1 MLAREPHTE
10 TAAEDPLA
18 TTMFE
23 ERKQTLNYL
32 LAGHGVLAL
41 ILLICCF
48 VVAGTANAGF
58 NAVLTGLS
66 FAFFTVSG
74 LRGTPCIARS

>member
-1 MLAREPHTE
+1 M
-10 TAAEDPLA
+10 ED
-18 TTMFE
+18 
-23 ERKQTLNYL
+23 
-32 LAGHGVLAL
+32 GVLAL

-74 LRGTPCIARS
+74 LRGPPCIARS